1 MLRIG
6 VYVCHCGKNIA
17 GVIDVK
23 KVVSEISKLEDV
35 VVCRDYPFM
44 CSSEGQQLII
54 EDIKKY
60 NLDRVVVAACS
71 PRTHEPIFQE
81 ALKRAGLNPFQLEMA
96 NIRDQCSWVHE
107 HEKEEATLKAIR
119 LIKAAVAKVR
129 LYEEVEVER
138 IPVKKAVLV
147 IGGGIAGITAA
158 LDIAKAG
165 FKVYLVE
172 KEPSLGGHMAQ
183 LDKTFPTLDCSICI
197 LGPLMVEV
205 ANHPN
210 ITLLTYSE
218 VIDIEGYVGNFKVKV
233 RKKAR
238 KVDESKCT
246 GCLLCMEKCPT
257 RVPSEFERGL
267 GVRKAIYVLFPQAV
281 PRVPVIDTKHCLYF
295 TKGICRICEKV
306 CPVGAINYE
315 QEDEIV
321 ELEVGA
327 IIVATGYEE
336 YDPRN
341 LPEYGYGV
349 FPEVITGLQLER
361 LASSFGPTRGKILVP
376 GKNKEPESVAIIACS
391 GSRDE
396 KHLPY
401 CCRIGCMNALKHAW
415 YIRHSVGDVKIYV
428 IAPEIRS
435 FGKGYEE
442 FYRRIRSEGV
452 IVIRGRASEVH
463 RSSDGN
469 LEVYVYDPSLDEV
482 VVLKVDL
489 VVLEIGIIPNP
500 GSKAIRDILKL
511 SQSPDGFFL
520 EVHPKLRPVE
530 TSVEGVFI
538 CGCAQGPKDIPDTVA
553 QASSAAMKAVE
564 LLSKGYV
571 ETVPY
576 VAKVDKELCSGCGI
590 CTTVCEFG
598 AIEIVEENGE
608 RRAKVNTALCKG
620 CGSCAAACPSG
631 AIEQI
636 HFTREQILAM
646 IKALAE

>member
-1 MLRIG
+1 M
-6 VYVCHCGKNIA
+6 
-17 GVIDVK
+17 
-23 KVVSEISKLEDV
+23 
-35 VVCRDYPFM
+35 
-44 CSSEGQQLII
+44 
-54 EDIKKY
+54 
-60 NLDRVVVAACS
+60 
-71 PRTHEPIFQE
+71 
-81 ALKRAGLNPFQLEMA
+81 
-96 NIRDQCSWVHE
+96 
-107 HEKEEATLKAIR
+107 
-119 LIKAAVAKVR
+119 
-129 LYEEVEVER
+129 
-138 IPVKKAVLV
+138 
-147 IGGGIAGITAA
+147 
-158 LDIAKAG
+158 
-165 FKVYLVE
+165 
-172 KEPSLGGHMAQ
+172 
-183 LDKTFPTLDCSICI
+183 
-197 LGPLMVEV
+197 
-205 ANHPN
+205 
-210 ITLLTYSE
+210 
-218 VIDIEGYVGNFKVKV
+218 
-233 RKKAR
+233 
-238 KVDESKCT
+238 
-246 GCLLCMEKCPT
+246 
-257 RVPSEFERGL
+257 
-267 GVRKAIYVLFPQAV
+267 
-281 PRVPVIDTKHCLYF
+281 
-295 TKGICRICEKV
+295 
-306 CPVGAINYE
+306 
-315 QEDEIV
+315 
-321 ELEVGA
+321 
-327 IIVATGYEE
+327 
-336 YDPRN
+336 
-341 LPEYGYGV
+341 
-349 FPEVITGLQLER
+349 
-361 LASSFGPTRGKILVP
+361 
-376 GKNKEPESVAIIACS
+376 
-391 GSRDE
+391 
-396 KHLPY
+396 
-401 CCRIGCMNALKHAW
+401 
-415 YIRHSVGDVKIYV
+415 KIYV